1 MGYPARA
8 VDPPGDLDRLDDRS
22 STGND
27 ISDNSV
33 SNSGT
38 VYASGTDECYLRLH
52 AGIMID

>member
-38 VYASGTDECYLRLH
+38 VYAFGTDECYLWLH
-52 AGIMID
+52 AGILID